1 MDGTCL
7 RDVKAGYRTYGVGK
21 LCRCLALIG
30 LNNTNDKLCGQIVA
44 MLKRIGEIPYSES
57 WLDVRRYATVLKW
70 ADVVVALTATQ
81 TVSDELVT
89 ILQKEARPIG
99 IPGVR
104 TIFCPDESRIV
115 EQLLVTPDLP
125 ALLAPVNQVTGP
137 GNPTSPES
145 APSEGAREARLE
157 QGNRPSNESSRDE
170 GDLQRSA
177 TIIQAFFRRH
187 KQRAGG
193 KFAADFEDV
202 VRFQIGSPERCT
214 PARSWLLC
222 LRGPL
227 PHVVEFLH
235 QTTDLAQSSI
245 DLLNE
250 EMHSSNHEALDELHA
265 KGAELRGIR
274 NDIAKLINELQPS
287 SDFYSTDSAGTPDSV
302 LEIVDK
308 VKTIPNIVKTLQKF
322 TSCPKDIDY
331 DLGVEPLV
339 CDRGPWKVPNSGAEE
354 VIELS

>member
-1 MDGTCL
+1 M
-7 RDVKAGYRTYGVGK
+7 
-21 LCRCLALIG
+21 
-30 LNNTNDKLCGQIVA
+30 
-44 MLKRIGEIPYSES
+44 
-57 WLDVRRYATVLKW
+57 LKW

-137 GNPTSPES
+137 GNPSRAFSILIDLLSRLKLPLVSTASPES

-265 KGAELRGIR
+265 KGAELR
-274 NDIAKLINELQPS
+274 
-287 SDFYSTDSAGTPDSV
+287 Y
-302 LEIVDK
+302 
-308 VKTIPNIVKTLQKF
+308 
-322 TSCPKDIDY
+322 
-331 DLGVEPLV
+331 
-339 CDRGPWKVPNSGAEE
+339 VPH
-354 VIELS
+354 